1 MELSKIYNQ
10 FHQVLLGFIKSKVNN
25 HHDAEDILQ
34 NVFIK
39 ISTGINDLSR
49 KEKLQS
55 WIYTIARNSIIDYY
69 RVSSNKKDIGL
80 EADISDKLP
89 LDEYNDTTKGLDCCL
104 MDFMHQ
110 LPEEYKDIII
120 DVEING
126 IKQKDLAQ
134 KYNLAYPSIR
144 SRVQRGREKFKQLL
158 LNCCSIE
165 SDNRG
170 NILNVVS
177 RTTCAKEESGSCK
190 N

>member
-1 MELSKIYNQ
+1 MELATIYNQ
-10 FHQVLLGFIKSKVNN
+10 FHQALLGFIKSKVKN

-39 ISTGINDLSR
+39 ISSGINDLSR
-49 KEKLQS
+49 KEKLKS

-69 RVSSNKKDIGL
+69 RISSKRKDLVAGD
-80 EADISDKLP
+80 DISESFTLE
-89 LDEYNDTTKGLDCCL
+89 EYNDTTKGLDCCL
-104 MDFMHQ
+104 MNFMNQ

-120 DVEING
+120 DVELNG
-126 IKQKDLAQ
+126 VKQRDLAQ

-165 SDNRG
+165 SDKRG

-177 RTTCAKEESGSCK
+177 GATCAKDKSGSCK

>member
-1 MELSKIYNQ
+1 MELTTIYNQ
-10 FHQVLLGFIKSKVNN
+10 FNQALLGFIKSKVNN

-34 NVFIK
+34 NVFMK
-39 ISTGINDLSR
+39 ISTGINDLYR
-49 KEKLQS
+49 EEKLQS

-69 RVSSNKKDIGL
+69 RVASNKKDVTM
-80 EADISDKLP
+80 EDDISERFTLE
-89 LDEYNDTTKGLDCCL
+89 EYNDTTKGLDCCL
-104 MDFMHQ
+104 MNFMNQ

-126 IKQKDLAQ
+126 VKQKDLAQ

-158 LNCCSIE
+158 LNCCDIK

-170 NILNVVS
+170 NILDVVS
-177 RTTCAKEESGSCK
+177 RAPCINEDSGSCK

>member
-1 MELSKIYNQ
+1 MELATIYNQ
-10 FHQVLLGFIKSKVNN
+10 FHQALLGFIKSKVNN

-39 ISTGINDLSR
+39 ISSGIDDLSQ
-49 KEKLQS
+49 KEKLHS
-55 WIYTIARNSIIDYY
+55 WIYAIARNSIIDYY
-69 RVSSNKKDIGL
+69 RASSNKKDVLIGD
-80 EADISDKLP
+80 DISESFTLE
-89 LDEYNDTTKGLDCCL
+89 EYNDTTKGLDCCL
-104 MDFMHQ
+104 MNLMNQ
-110 LPEEYKDIII
+110 LPEEYKNLII
-120 DVEING
+120 DVELNG
-126 IKQKDLAQ
+126 VKQKELAQ

-158 LNCCSIE
+158 LNCCNIE

-177 RTTCAKEESGSCK
+177 RTTCAKEQSGSCK

>member
-1 MELSKIYNQ
+1 MELATIYNQ
-10 FHQVLLGFIKSKVNN
+10 FHQALLGFIKSKVTN

-39 ISTGINDLSR
+39 ISSGINDLSR

-69 RVSSNKKDIGL
+69 RASSNKNDLIM
-80 EADISDKLP
+80 EDDISESFTVE
-89 LDEYNDTTKGLDCCL
+89 EYNDTTKGLDCCL
-104 MDFMHQ
+104 MNFMNQ
-110 LPEEYKDIII
+110 LPGEYKDIII
-120 DVEING
+120 DVELNG
-126 IKQKDLAQ
+126 VKQKDLAQ

-158 LNCCSIE
+158 LNCCNIE

-177 RTTCAKEESGSCK
+177 RSTCANQQAGSCK